1 MDEIANRDEKIN
13 IPVDEILLSTIQN
26 AKEIKD
32 EKKTDVVRFVE
43 IELKIRSGD
52 FKTIWN
58 KEEKKSKR
66 KVHLHL
72 TME

>member
-1 MDEIANRDEKIN
+1 MDEIANGDEKIN
-13 IPVDEILLSTIQN
+13 IPDDEILLSTIQN

>member
-1 MDEIANRDEKIN
+1 MDEIANSDEKIN
-13 IPVDEILLSTIQN
+13 IPDDEILLSTIQN

>member
-1 MDEIANRDEKIN
+1 MDEIANGDEKIN
-13 IPVDEILLSTIQN
+13 IPDDEILLSTIQN

-52 FKTIWN
+52 FKTI
-58 KEEKKSKR
+58 
-66 KVHLHL
+66 
-72 TME
+72 